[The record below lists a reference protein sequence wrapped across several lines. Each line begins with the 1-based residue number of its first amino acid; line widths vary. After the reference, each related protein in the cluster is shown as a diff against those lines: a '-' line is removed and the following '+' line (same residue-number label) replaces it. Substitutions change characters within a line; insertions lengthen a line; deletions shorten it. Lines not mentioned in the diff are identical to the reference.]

1 MRGEVDPQAMMF
13 SYFSPESKV
22 PADHPLRTLKTYA
35 DQVLKKLSRQ
45 FDELYAEGGRPSIPP
60 EQLLKGELLIALY
73 SIRSERMFCEMLD
86 YNLLFRWFLDMN
98 LEEATL
104 DQSNFSRLWT
114 RLADTELARDFFEAV
129 VHEAR
134 GRGLLSSEHFTVDG
148 TLVEAWASHK
158 SFRPKEPPRGG
169 DSGGDF
175 KGETRRND
183 THESTTDPDAKLLR
197 KAAGK
202 EAKLCFGAHALM
214 ENRHGLCVGLQVD
227 SALVPEPAAAKAL
240 LTRQARKHV
249 HPDTLG
255 ADKGYHTRAFVAY
268 LRKKGI
274 RPHIACIHSRTTPGL
289 DGRTTRQAGYAVS
302 QRKRKRIEEI
312 FGWMKHYGGL
322 RKTRYRGLAKVA
334 MHAYFVASA
343 YNLLRLSKL
352 APLTG

>member
-22 PADHPLRTLKTYA
+22 PADHPLRTLKSYA
-35 DQVLKKLSRQ
+35 DEVLKKLSRQ
-45 FDELYAEGGRPSIPP
+45 FDELYATGGRSSIPP

-86 YNLLFRWFLDMN
+86 YNLLFRWFLDMS
-98 LEEATL
+98 LDEATL
-104 DQSNFSRLWT
+104 DQSNFSRLWN
-114 RLADTELARDFFEAV
+114 RLVDTELARDFFEAV
-129 VHEAR
+129 VREAR
-134 GRGLLSSEHFTVDG
+134 SQGLLSSEHFTVDG

-169 DSGGDF
+169 SGGDF

-183 THESTTDPDAKLLR
+183 THASTTDPDAKLLR

-214 ENRHGLCVGLQVD
+214 ENRHGLCVGLQGH

-240 LTRQARKHV
+240 LTRQARKHL
-249 HPDTLG
+249 HPDTVG

-274 RPHIACIHSRTTPGL
+274 RPHVACIATRTTPGL
-289 DGRTTRQAGYAVS
+289 DRRTARHRSYEVS
-302 QRKRKRIEEI
+302 QRKRERIEEI

-334 MHAYFVASA
+334 MHAYIVASA

>member
-1 MRGEVDPQAMMF
+1 MRGEMNPQARMF
-13 SYFSPESKV
+13 SYFSAESKV
-22 PADHPLRTLKTYA
+22 PAEHPLRSLKGYA
-35 DQVLKKLSRQ
+35 DQVLKGMSRQ

-73 SIRSERMFCEMLD
+73 SIRSERMLCEMLD

-104 DQSNFSRLWT
+104 DQSNFSRLWA
-114 RLADTELARDFFEAV
+114 RLAETEIARDFFEAV
-129 VHEAR
+129 VREAKR
-134 GRGLLSSEHFTVDG
+134 RKLLSSEHFTVDR

-158 SFRPKEPPRGG
+158 SFRPKGPPPGG
-169 DSGGDF
+169 GSGGDF
-175 KGETRRND
+175 KGEVRRND

-202 EAKLCFGAHALM
+202 EAKLCYGAHALM
-214 ENRHGLCVGLQVD
+214 ENRHGLCVGLQVQ
-227 SALVPEPAAAKAL
+227 SALVPEPAAAKQL
-240 LTRQARKHV
+240 LARQARKPV

-255 ADKGYHTRAFVAY
+255 ADKGYHTRAFVTY
-268 LRKKGI
+268 LRKQGI
-274 RPHIACIHSRTTPGL
+274 RPHIACIHTRTTPGL
-289 DGRTTRQAGYAVS
+289 DGRTTRHPSYTVS

-322 RKTRYRGLAKVA
+322 RKTRFRGLQKVA